1 MASALSGVEMF
12 GKRFIFQVIR
22 QEHFVSFFTRSNFAV
37 LAFPSH
43 PTMAASHN
51 RLDEAILGLS
61 HNDTTLTT
69 LFLRNNQVGDEE
81 AGWLAEALA
90 TNSTLTTLDL
100 RMNQVGDEG
109 TRRLA
114 EALTINS
121 SLTTLNLRGNQVG
134 DEGIVW
140 LAEALATN
148 STLTILQL
156 CDNQVGNEGAGRLAE
171 ALITN
176 STLTTLNLSLNDV
189 GAEGAWQLAEALA
202 SNSSLTTVHFYCDP
216 NTRHLVDAH
225 LDRNKKNMEKKSASL
240 FFMLLPS
247 LSFNN
252 DE

>member
-12 GKRFIFQVIR
+12 GKRFIFQVTR

-81 AGWLAEALA
+81 AWWLAEALA

-148 STLTILQL
+148 TPLINLHLSS
-156 CDNQVGNEGAGRLAE
+156 NQVGAEGAGRLAE
-171 ALITN
+171 ALPFSV
-176 STLTTLNLSLNDV
+176 STPLQCYP
-189 GAEGAWQLAEALA
+189 A
-202 SNSSLTTVHFYCDP
+202 
-216 NTRHLVDAH
+216 
-225 LDRNKKNMEKKSASL
+225 
-240 FFMLLPS
+240 
-247 LSFNN
+247 
-252 DE
+252 